1 MFPSFFVTKVT
12 GTPELWLLYIMYVKK
27 YKKILKKGIA
37 K

>member
-1 MFPSFFVTKVT
+1 MELLLLKKKHIKNMF
-12 GTPELWLLYIMYVKK
+12 LKK